1 MKSEPESLSEFV
13 NGLQRRARYSF
24 ARAEASRVLGS
35 QPAALT
41 KALQRLVNA
50 RRICQVQRGFYAIV
64 PIEYESSG
72 APPTDWFIDDLMQER
87 GQSYYVG
94 VLSAAA
100 IHGAAH
106 QRPQEY
112 QVVTPVSRG
121 PIHAEH
127 FRIRFF
133 RYANMSNVST
143 VEHQGYAGMIP
154 VSTPEST
161 ALDIVRFS
169 KSIGGLDAV
178 ITILAELAEKIDH
191 RALVAAAKGESVCGN
206 VQRLGWLLDRSGNSE
221 VAASLAAWL
230 SRRNPSRAILNP
242 SLGARSGRV
251 CPKWQIIEND
261 NPEGEL

>member
-1 MKSEPESLSEFV
+1 MKSKPESLPEFV
-13 NGLQRRARYSF
+13 NGLQQRARYSF
-24 ARAEASRVLGS
+24 TRTEALQSLGS
-35 QPAALT
+35 QPDALT
-41 KALQRLVNA
+41 KALQRLVSS

-72 APPTDWFIDDLMQER
+72 APPTDWFIDDFMQQIR
-87 GQSYYVG
+87 QPYYVG

-112 QVVTPVSRG
+112 QVVTPVSRR
-121 PIHAEH
+121 PIHASH

-133 RYANMSNVST
+133 RHADMRNVST
-143 VEHQGYAGMIP
+143 VEHQSYTGMIP
-154 VSTPEST
+154 ISTPEST
-161 ALDIVRFS
+161 ALDIVRFN

-178 ITILAELAEKIDH
+178 ITIFAELAEKIDP
-191 RALVAAAKGESVCGN
+191 RALVTAAAAESVCGN
-206 VQRLGWLLDRSGNSE
+206 VQRLGWLLDHSGNHE
-221 VAASLAAWL
+221 VTASLAEWL

-242 SLGARSGRV
+242 ALGARSGRV
-251 CPKWQIIEND
+251 CPKWKIIEND